1 MLRMYDLGQ
10 FFGSLVAIWLLAR
23 LLHWIFRWRTPVS
36 ALVCGLGAG
45 AIALTV
51 SGLFDPG
58 RSMLWYVVATL
69 IYIPFRMSILARKDS
84 ASATVKSAVGRDR
97 KPRHME

>member
-1 MLRMYDLGQ
+1 MVGMYDLGQ
-10 FFGSLVAIWLLAR
+10 FFGSLLAIWSLAR
-23 LLHWIFRWRTPVS
+23 LLHWILRWRTPVS
-36 ALVCGLGAG
+36 AIVCGLGAG

-58 RSMLWYVVATL
+58 RSMLWYILATL
-69 IYIPFRMSILARKDS
+69 IYIPFRMSILARKDG
-84 ASATVKSAVGRDR
+84 APIAVKSDVKRDR